1 MHTILVLVMP
11 NFRKEFVMEIDPSGK
26 GIRAMLMQERRPIAY
41 MSQTLSNMAQKKSVY
56 ERELMATVVVILKR
70 LPYL

>member
-11 NFRKEFVMEIDPSGK
+11 NFRKEFVVEIDPLGK

-41 MSQTLSNMAQKKSVY
+41 MSQTLSDMAQKKLVY
-56 ERELMATVVVILKR
+56 ERELMATVVAILKR
-70 LPYL
+70 SPYL